1 VIVRAAGPVLHLI
14 TQPDHAALA
23 RRIMDF
29 WVAGDFPNAPR
40 RASILHAVAEHD
52 NGWRE
57 PDAAPI
63 VDTAGAILDF
73 ITAPLEVRQGIW
85 PRGVSRL
92 AADPWAAALV
102 AEHAVFIYSRW
113 RGHPDWTNFFAEME
127 SLRDRFVAAASLAL
141 DDLQR
146 DYFFL
151 RVADLMSLSFCN
163 AWTDVQ
169 EIGGY
174 RIRMNGDAV
183 VVDPDPFGERT
194 VPLEIGARKL
204 PRRTWTT
211 REAATAFATAP
222 RVEVKGTLMG
232 Q

>member
-29 WVAGDFPNAPR
+29 WVAGGFPNATR
-40 RASILHAVAEHD
+40 RTSILHAVAEHD

-57 PDAAPI
+57 PDAAPL
-63 VDTAGAILDF
+63 VDAHGAILDF
-73 ITAPLEVRQGIW
+73 VTAPLDVRQGIW

-169 EIGGY
+169 QIGGCSIEM
-174 RIRMNGDAV
+174 RGDAAV
-183 VVDPDPFGERT
+183 VTPDPFGGRT
-194 VPLEIGARKL
+194 VPLEVEAREL
-204 PRRTWTT
+204 PGKAWTT
-211 REAATAFATAP
+211 REAAAAFATAP
-222 RVEVKGTLMG
+222 RVQVKGTLTG